1 MAGSVASAG
10 LGMGWDQLELRRR
23 EEIEIS
29 VKREGARLSLLGVDG
44 RMVGMEFSGV
54 GCIHWGSCHFSLSL
68 RT

>member
-10 LGMGWDQLELRRR
+10 LGMGWDQQELGRR
-23 EEIEIS
+23 EETEIS

-54 GCIHWGSCHFSLSL
+54 G
-68 RT
+68 

>member
-10 LGMGWDQLELRRR
+10 LGMGWDHQELGRR
-23 EEIEIS
+23 EETEIS

-54 GCIHWGSCHFSLSL
+54 G
-68 RT
+68 